1 MARLVSVNDEPGQPG
16 SNTVLI
22 VLIVVVAV
30 VVLALAFFWSSGYM
44 GGPRLINMT
53 PNNSTEMMT
62 PGTQGAPGPAGA
74 PGASG
79 AGGAAGSAG
88 APAGTESTPAP

>member
-1 MARLVSVNDEPGQPG
+1 MARLVTVNDEPGQPG

-30 VVLALAFFWSSGYM
+30 VVLGLAFFWSNGYM
-44 GGPRLINMT
+44 GGPRLINMM
-53 PNNSTEMMT
+53 PNNPTQMMA

-74 PGASG
+74 P
-79 AGGAAGSAG
+79 
-88 APAGTESTPAP
+88 AGTESTPAP